1 MHSAADDV
9 NEGVINLIRA
19 FRREPRKR
27 RVGCF
32 VLVVL
37 GEHTRRPPIHKL
49 TTTLGC
55 FRTHAFL
62 RVFDGSSGVMCREG
76 AKQERPCP
84 GHVTVVTGSCT
95 GYPPQ
100 YLGRGS
106 HPPPVPP
113 VPPHQNRPTAIQS
126 GVKYEGEAPDP
137 SR

>member
-9 NEGVINLIRA
+9 NEGVIHLIRA

-62 RVFDGSSGVMCREG
+62 RVFDGSSGVICREG
-76 AKQERPCP
+76 AQARQALPWSCHGRDWFMYWIP
-84 GHVTVVTGSCT
+84 ASVPWTRLPPSAGSAGST
-95 GYPPQ
+95 TSEQTDGYPI
-100 YLGRGS
+100 R
-106 HPPPVPP
+106 
-113 VPPHQNRPTAIQS
+113 R
-126 GVKYEGEAPDP
+126 
-137 SR
+137 